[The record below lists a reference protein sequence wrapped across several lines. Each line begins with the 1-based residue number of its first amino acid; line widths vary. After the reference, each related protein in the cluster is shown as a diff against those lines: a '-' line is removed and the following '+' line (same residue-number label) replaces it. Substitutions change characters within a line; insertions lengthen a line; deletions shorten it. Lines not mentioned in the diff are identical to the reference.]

1 MLVDWEGHDH
11 TCGGRKE
18 VELGRGLLPGLLP
31 CSVLESRPEL
41 SPQGGLGAGGW
52 AQWLQRRGLGSRRCH
67 TAPLPHSGFCGVFRE
82 GENQTHR
89 ITVVKIPE
97 ITLQIL

>member
-41 SPQGGLGAGGW
+41 SPQGGMGAL
-52 AQWLQRRGLGSRRCH
+52 ALKVESRRFP
-67 TAPLPHSGFCGVFRE
+67 TALTPWSGFCDVFWK
-82 GENQTHR
+82 GKNHCA
-89 ITVVKIPE
+89 
-97 ITLQIL
+97 TLK

>member
-41 SPQGGLGAGGW
+41 SPQEGMGA
-52 AQWLQRRGLGSRRCH
+52 LVLEVGSRRFP
-67 TAPLPHSGFCGVFRE
+67 TASTPWNGFCDVFWK
-82 GENQTHR
+82 GKYHYT
-89 ITVVKIPE
+89 
-97 ITLQIL
+97 TLK